1 MTVAV
6 IRLESTSLLFV
17 SCFFQ
22 HLFTLSI
29 MEADVAG
36 GHSAVAAGDARK
48 PRKSSSSAVAEG
60 VWGKGLAGTPEPK
73 VAIGIQGRG
82 PSPPNWVPWAPED
95 DMQDF
100 TSKYQGFKFQG
111 LHQHLCLRNYQISR
125 IAPAKE
131 ATVLAAAPRPT
142 RAPALRPTRA
152 AAPHGSS
159 AVAGVATTS
168 VVEGGAARKRS
179 KKKSC
184 KQGGSNASAVA
195 EERAMSDVGN
205 ESASECDFYD
215 NCGDGTAVSE

>member
-36 GHSAVAAGDARK
+36 GHFAVAAGDARK

-82 PSPPNWVPWAPED
+82 PSPPNGYRGHRK
-95 DMQDF
+95 
-100 TSKYQGFKFQG
+100 TI
-111 LHQHLCLRNYQISR
+111 CR
-125 IAPAKE
+125 I
-131 ATVLAAAPRPT
+131 
-142 RAPALRPTRA
+142 
-152 AAPHGSS
+152 SS
-159 AVAGVATTS
+159 ANTKDSNFKNCTS
-168 VVEGGAARKRS
+168 TCA
-179 KKKSC
+179 
-184 KQGGSNASAVA
+184 
-195 EERAMSDVGN
+195 
-205 ESASECDFYD
+205 
-215 NCGDGTAVSE
+215 

>member
-29 MEADVAG
+29 MEVDVAG

-60 VWGKGLAGTPEPK
+60 VWGKGQAGTPEPK
-73 VAIGIQGRG
+73 VAIGIQGSG

-111 LHQHLCLRNYQISR
+111 LHQQ
-125 IAPAKE
+125 
-131 ATVLAAAPRPT
+131 
-142 RAPALRPTRA
+142 
-152 AAPHGSS
+152 
-159 AVAGVATTS
+159 
-168 VVEGGAARKRS
+168 KRQQ
-179 KKKSC
+179 C
-184 KQGGSNASAVA
+184 
-195 EERAMSDVGN
+195 
-205 ESASECDFYD
+205 
-215 NCGDGTAVSE
+215 

>member
-1 MTVAV
+1 
-6 IRLESTSLLFV
+6 
-17 SCFFQ
+17 
-22 HLFTLSI
+22 

-36 GHSAVAAGDARK
+36 GQSAVAAGDARK

-60 VWGKGLAGTPEPK
+60 VWGKGKGLAGTPEPK

-95 DMQDF
+95 DMQVD
-100 TSKYQGFKFQG
+100 TASVPAE
-111 LHQHLCLRNYQISR
+111 HLCLPVLPFDLPNFKD
-125 IAPAKE
+125 AAAKQ

-168 VVEGGAARKRS
+168 VVEGEAARKRS
-179 KKKSC
+179 KK
-184 KQGGSNASAVA
+184 
-195 EERAMSDVGN
+195 
-205 ESASECDFYD
+205 
-215 NCGDGTAVSE
+215 